1 MKDTQKHSRSSN
13 SPPKR
18 RPERRSARLSG
29 ARAAPTDADLDAG
42 GVQGV
47 YSLIFGDSAL
57 DARASA
63 YDRTRRMLKQNPHC
77 APGVARA
84 LSDHLDAAGGGDLR

>member
-1 MKDTQKHSRSSN
+1 
-13 SPPKR
+13 
-18 RPERRSARLSG
+18 
-29 ARAAPTDADLDAG
+29 
-42 GVQGV
+42 VQGV